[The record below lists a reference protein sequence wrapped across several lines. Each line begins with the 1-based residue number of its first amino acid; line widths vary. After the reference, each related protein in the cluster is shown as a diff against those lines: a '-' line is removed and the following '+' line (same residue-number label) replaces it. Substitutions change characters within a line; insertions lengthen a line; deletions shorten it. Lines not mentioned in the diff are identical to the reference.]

1 MTAGGGDPHLDVGAY
16 TLHALPPGEEA
27 AFENHLASC
36 PACREEA
43 AELAATAALLA
54 AAELRAPSPEVRRR
68 VLAQIG
74 TVRQEGR
81 VAPDRDLTE
90 TEAEAPAAR
99 RRRRGQRVLGFA
111 LAASVAAA
119 AALGGIAWW
128 QHSEADT
135 AREQV
140 HEAQAGAEALAS
152 VLAASDA
159 TISTTTLTDGA
170 TASVVTS
177 RGEGEAA
184 FIAAGLPPLSGDQV
198 YELWY
203 GRGDEH
209 WPAGLLPGTGGDVA
223 HVMEGPL
230 RKATAVGITVEPAGG
245 SPQPTT
251 KPLGVIALPA

>member
-16 TLHALPPGEEA
+16 TLHALPPDEEA

-54 AAELRAPSPEVRRR
+54 AAELRTPSPEVRRR

-74 TVRQEGR
+74 TVRQERR
-81 VAPDRDLTE
+81 VAPDRDP
-90 TEAEAPAAR
+90 AAAAAPAAR
-99 RRRRGQRVLGFA
+99 RRRGGRRALGFA

-140 HEAQAGAEALAS
+140 HEAEAGAETLAG

-159 TISTTTLTDGA
+159 TISTTTLSDGA

-177 RGEGEAA
+177 RAEGEAA

-203 GRGDEH
+203 ARGDEH
-209 WPAGLLPGTGGDVA
+209 WPAGLLPGTGGDLA
-223 HVMEGPL
+223 HVMDGPL
-230 RKATAVGITVEPAGG
+230 RQATTVGITVEPAGG

>member
-1 MTAGGGDPHLDVGAY
+1 MTAGGDPHLDVGAY
-16 TLHALPPGEEA
+16 TLHALPPDEEA
-27 AFENHLASC
+27 DFENHLASC

-43 AELAATAALLA
+43 AELAATVALLA
-54 AAELRAPSPEVRRR
+54 AAEFRAPSPEVRRR

-74 TVRQEGR
+74 TVRQERR
-81 VAPDRDLTE
+81 VAPDRDL
-90 TEAEAPAAR
+90 EAAALAAR
-99 RRRRGQRVLGFA
+99 RRRRGRRALGFA
-111 LAASVAAA
+111 LAVSVAAA

-135 AREQV
+135 ARAEV
-140 HEAQAGAEALAS
+140 HEARAGAEALAG

-159 TISTTTLTDGA
+159 TISTTTLSDGA

-177 RGEGEAA
+177 RAEGEAA

-203 GRGDEH
+203 ARGDEH
-209 WPAGLLPGTGGDVA
+209 WPAGLLPGTGGDLA

-230 RKATAVGITVEPAGG
+230 RQATTVGITVEPAGG

>member
-1 MTAGGGDPHLDVGAY
+1 MTVGSGDPHLDVGAY
-16 TLHALPPGEEA
+16 TLHALPPDEEA
-27 AFENHLASC
+27 AFEHHLASC
-36 PACREEA
+36 AACREEA
-43 AELAATAALLA
+43 DALAATAALLA
-54 AAELRAPSPEVRRR
+54 AGQLRAPSPEVRRR

-74 TVRQEGR
+74 TVPQER
-81 VAPDRDLTE
+81 DVAPDRDLE
-90 TEAEAPAAR
+90 QAAALAAR
-99 RRRRGQRVLGFA
+99 RRRRGQRALAFA

-135 AREQV
+135 AREQIR
-140 HEAQAGAEALAS
+140 EAEAGAEALAG

-159 TISTTTLTDGA
+159 TISTTTLSDGA

-177 RGEGEAA
+177 RSEGEAA

-230 RKATAVGITVEPAGG
+230 SKATAVGITVEPAGG